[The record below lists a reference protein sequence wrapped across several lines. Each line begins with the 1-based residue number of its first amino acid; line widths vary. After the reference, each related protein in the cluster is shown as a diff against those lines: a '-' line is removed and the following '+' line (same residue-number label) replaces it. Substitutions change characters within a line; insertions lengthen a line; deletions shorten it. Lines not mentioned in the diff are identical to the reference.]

1 MNILNVY
8 FFLNHTVYCL
18 LIILSSNYVKKNN
31 YFHLVCKNRLLKYVN
46 FKRFKITN
54 YF

>member
-18 LIILSSNYVKKNN
+18 LIILSSNYVKKKQL
-31 YFHLVCKNRLLKYVN
+31 FSPCLQKSFAKVC
-46 FKRFKITN
+46 
-54 YF
+54 